1 MRTLMARRTQPNQVP
16 QPMRVR
22 PTPTL
27 NVMHLPHWGIT
38 AMLTNPITSLEHLP
52 APLRVDRITLAS
64 PIRYG
69 PHRISL
75 RSASSNVRLSTI
87 EK

>member
-1 MRTLMARRTQPNQVP
+1 MSLTVVFRAEPDKVAQS
-16 QPMRVR
+16 VR
-22 PTPTL
+22 IVSASASDVMDLGHRPHPTMLADALSPL
-27 NVMHLPHWGIT
+27 VHL
-38 AMLTNPITSLEHLP
+38 LT
-52 APLRVDRITLAS
+52 PLRVHRIPPPS